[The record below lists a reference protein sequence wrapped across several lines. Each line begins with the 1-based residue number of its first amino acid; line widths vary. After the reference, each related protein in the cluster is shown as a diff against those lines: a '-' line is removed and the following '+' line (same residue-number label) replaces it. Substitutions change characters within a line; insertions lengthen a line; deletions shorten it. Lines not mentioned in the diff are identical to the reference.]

1 MLLNTE
7 FLTTREKVFLLLEYS
22 EDPLTAKDIM
32 KALDIKKEK
41 EVYDHIYHLAK
52 SSKRKNYTVIL
63 FPPKC
68 ENCGYVFSIEI
79 PKKPSK
85 CPICKSERITPP
97 KFLIRKK

>member
-1 MLLNTE
+1 
-7 FLTTREKVFLLLEYS
+7 
-22 EDPLTAKDIM
+22 M

-79 PKKPSK
+79 PNM
-85 CPICKSERITPP
+85 
-97 KFLIRKK
+97 

>member
-1 MLLNTE
+1 MNTE
-7 FLTTREKVFLLLEYS
+7 FLTTREKIFLLLKYS

-52 SSKRKNYTVIL
+52 SSKRKKYVVIL

-68 ENCGYVFSIEI
+68 ENCGYIFTVDT

-85 CPICKSERITPP
+85 CPVCKSERIIPP
-97 KFLIRKK
+97 KFLIRNK